1 MIQFHPPDSK
11 PFGLSYEEHIVKD
24 WERNLTAPID
34 KNPMEDKTGQW
45 TSYRVDPKSQV
56 VYLSG
61 NTGGTTQRTCKVP
74 KGSGVFISICD
85 AVYSEAEKPG
95 STVEN
100 LDELAKKDQD
110 SANEVYLKINDDE
123 FKLDDLK
130 KYRFHTRP
138 FDVVIPPEKTLFGLP
153 AGPTKAVAD
162 GYYVITEPLSAG
174 NYTIVT
180 KANISEPTWN
190 SEVKY
195 DLTVE

>member
-1 MIQFHPPDSK
+1 MVQFHPPDSK
-11 PFGLSYEEHIVKD
+11 PFGLSYEEHIIKD
-24 WERNLTAPID
+24 WNRNLTTPID

-45 TSYRVDPKSQV
+45 TSYDPNTKV

-61 NTGGTTQRTCKVP
+61 NTGGNTQRTCKVP

-85 AVYSEAEKPG
+85 AIYSEAEKPG
-95 STVEN
+95 STVED
-100 LDELAKKDQD
+100 LDKLAKKDQD
-110 SANEVYLKINDDE
+110 NAKEVYLKLDDDE

-138 FDVVIPPEKTLFGLP
+138 FDVVIPQEKTLFGLP

-174 NYTIVT
+174 NHTIVT

-195 DLTVE
+195 NLVVE